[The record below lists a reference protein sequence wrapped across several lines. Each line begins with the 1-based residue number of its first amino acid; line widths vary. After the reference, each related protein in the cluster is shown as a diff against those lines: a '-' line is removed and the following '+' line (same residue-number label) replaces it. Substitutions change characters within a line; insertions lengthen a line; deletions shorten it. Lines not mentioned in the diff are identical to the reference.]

1 MDTFLTISVSG
12 KLPNSSFVRPYHLV
26 VIEHKG
32 HIVEVVAALLIITK
46 PTLIR
51 DVPHWVA
58 KEAGPAGRSSRAG
71 GARAAGPAGQ
81 SSRAAHLVAREAGP
95 AGQKL
100 QLTSFLGSNMFST
113 LITIPK
119 NTFCLPSL

>member
-1 MDTFLTISVSG
+1 MDTFLSISVSG
-12 KLPNSSFVRPYHLV
+12 KLPSSSFVRPYHLV
-26 VIEHKG
+26 VFENKG

-71 GARAAGPAGQ
+71 RARAAGPAGQ
-81 SSRAAHLVAREAGP
+81 SGTLGGQGGWTSRAE
-95 AGQKL
+95 
-100 QLTSFLGSNMFST
+100 TST
-113 LITIPK
+113 DV
-119 NTFCLPSL
+119 LPWF

>member
-1 MDTFLTISVSG
+1 MATFLTISVSG
-12 KLPNSSFVRPYHLV
+12 RLADSSFKRPYHLV
-26 VIEHKG
+26 VFEHKG
-32 HIVEVVAALLIITK
+32 HIVEVVAALLIIIK
-46 PTLIR
+46 PT
-51 DVPHWVA
+51 WVA

>member
-12 KLPNSSFVRPYHLV
+12 KLANSSFVRPYHLV
-26 VIEHKG
+26 VFEHKG

-71 GARAAGPAGQ
+71 RARAAGQ
-81 SSRAAHLVAREAGP
+81 SGTLGGRGGWTSRAE
-95 AGQKL
+95 
-100 QLTSFLGSNMFST
+100 TST
-113 LITIPK
+113 DV
-119 NTFCLPSL
+119 LPWF